1 LYVNPQITMTKPV
14 ITIIVAALKPQWG
27 IGYKGKMPWRLKQE
41 IKYFKQVTS
50 HTSDPTKTNAVI
62 MGRKTWDSIPP
73 RFRPLPDRVNVVLS
87 RSFKPEKVDCHTY
100 HADSLESGLQLLADE
115 PVHRIFIIG
124 GAELY
129 NQAIH
134 DARVTNLLITE
145 IEADEPVE
153 MDTFLKFN
161 LDQEWTKRPKQ
172 DLQDFIDNDQVS
184 IPDDIKEGIFTYN
197 CTLWTRK

>member
-1 LYVNPQITMTKPV
+1 MTKPT

-50 HTSDPTKTNAVI
+50 HTPDPSKTNAVI

-73 RFRPLPDRVNVVLS
+73 RFRPLKDRVNVVLS
-87 RSFKPEKVDCHTY
+87 RSFKPEKVDSQTY
-100 HADSLESGLQLLADE
+100 HADSLESGLQLLTHE
-115 PVHRIFIIG
+115 PIHRIFIIG

-129 NQAIH
+129 NQVIN

-145 IEADEPVE
+145 INADEPVE
-153 MDTFLKFN
+153 MDTFLQFN
-161 LDQEWTKRPKQ
+161 LDENWTKRPKQ
-172 DLQDFIDNDQVS
+172 DLQQFIDNDEVS

-197 CTLWTRK
+197 YTLWTRK